1 MKKRL
6 EMMRI
11 IGISNI
17 SIMFL
22 LALSFMSL
30 ATEMIGIGIFIPIV
44 QFIGLDGDLDALA
57 LQSDLWLYVIQFFE
71 FIGVNISLLVF
82 LVMAFLLFTVRQ
94 LIIFIRL
101 FYQLRLTHF
110 LIKTLRDRIF
120 KSYLMAN
127 SIYHDKVPT
136 GVLTNIMSTE
146 VPKSVV
152 GTLMP
157 VEFIVYIIMAI
168 GYTIILLFLSWEMTV
183 ASLLVFIVTSLIPRA
198 WIRIT
203 TQIGRDLVNANTR
216 ATTFLI
222 SRLRSVRLIQLSGN
236 EKSEFNN
243 FYNLSMLQ
251 NKTSVLVGVIQAK
264 TQLIIEPIVITM
276 SLVFL
281 YIAVE
286 IIHME
291 VTMIGLYMV
300 IILRMMPIIKSLI
313 LQFQNMQRALGS
325 IEATVNRLKDLKKS
339 KIVDNGTLVFDGLKH
354 SIALNNVSFNY
365 DLSDTD
371 NNVIK
376 NVSLNIPANLTT
388 AIVGCSGSGK
398 STLVDLI
405 IGMKNP
411 NNGKII
417 IDNHECKEYK
427 ISSLLSSVS
436 FVSQVPQIFNGTIT
450 NHIGYGEKNAN
461 INSIINAAKLA
472 GASEFIENLS
482 DGYNTV
488 VGEDGARLSGGQRQR
503 LDLARALMK
512 KASILILDEPTSSLD
527 AKSEHLFSVALKRI
541 IKQMDTT
548 ILIITHRLASIVN
561 SDQIIVMHN
570 GQVESVGTHKQ
581 LITEDGWYK
590 EAWDLQRLI

>member
-6 EMMRI
+6 EMMHI

-30 ATEMIGIGIFIPIV
+30 ATEMIGIGMFIPIV

-94 LIIFIRL
+94 LIIFIHL

-251 NKTSVLVGVIQAK
+251 NKTSVLVGAIQAK

>member
-1 MKKRL
+1 
-6 EMMRI
+6 
-11 IGISNI
+11 
-17 SIMFL
+17 MFL

-30 ATEMIGIGIFIPIV
+30 ATEMIGIGMFIPIV

-136 GVLTNIMSTE
+136 GVLTNIISTE

-251 NKTSVLVGVIQAK
+251 NKTSVLVGAIQAK

>member
-30 ATEMIGIGIFIPIV
+30 ATEMIGIGMFIPIV

-94 LIIFIRL
+94 LIIFIHL

>member
-6 EMMRI
+6 EMMHI

-30 ATEMIGIGIFIPIV
+30 ATEMIGIGMFIPIV

-94 LIIFIRL
+94 LIIFIHL

>member
-30 ATEMIGIGIFIPIV
+30 ATEMIGIGMFIPIV

-57 LQSDLWLYVIQFFE
+57 LQSDLWLYVIQFLE

-136 GVLTNIMSTE
+136 GVLTNIISTE

-251 NKTSVLVGVIQAK
+251 NKTSVLVGAIQAK

>member
-30 ATEMIGIGIFIPIV
+30 ATEMIGIGMFIPIV

>member
-581 LITEDGWYK
+581 LISEDGWYK

>member
-30 ATEMIGIGIFIPIV
+30 ATEMIGIGMFIPIV

-94 LIIFIRL
+94 LIIFIHL

-251 NKTSVLVGVIQAK
+251 NKTSVLVGAIQAK

>member
-6 EMMRI
+6 EMMHI

-30 ATEMIGIGIFIPIV
+30 ATEMIGIGMFIPIV

-82 LVMAFLLFTVRQ
+82 LVTAFLLFTVRQ

-251 NKTSVLVGVIQAK
+251 NKTSVLVGAIQAK

>member
-251 NKTSVLVGVIQAK
+251 NKTSVLVGAIQAK

>member
-30 ATEMIGIGIFIPIV
+30 ATEMIGIGMFIPIV

-251 NKTSVLVGVIQAK
+251 NKTSVLVGAIQAK

>member
-30 ATEMIGIGIFIPIV
+30 ATEMIGIGMFIPIV

-136 GVLTNIMSTE
+136 GVLTNIISTE

-251 NKTSVLVGVIQAK
+251 NKTSVLVGAIQAK

-436 FVSQVPQIFNGTIT
+436 FVSQVPQIFNGTIK

>member
-6 EMMRI
+6 EMMHI

-30 ATEMIGIGIFIPIV
+30 ATEMIGIGMFIPIV

>member
-30 ATEMIGIGIFIPIV
+30 ATEMIGIGMFIPIV

-136 GVLTNIMSTE
+136 GVLTNIISTE

-251 NKTSVLVGVIQAK
+251 NKTSVLVGAIQAK

>member
-6 EMMRI
+6 EMMHI

-30 ATEMIGIGIFIPIV
+30 ATEMIGIGMFIPIV

-251 NKTSVLVGVIQAK
+251 NKTSVLVGAIQAK

>member
-94 LIIFIRL
+94 LIIFIHL

-251 NKTSVLVGVIQAK
+251 NKTSVLVGAIQAK

>member
-30 ATEMIGIGIFIPIV
+30 ATEMIGIGMFIPIV

-82 LVMAFLLFTVRQ
+82 LVTAFLLFTVRQ

>member
-82 LVMAFLLFTVRQ
+82 LVTAFLLFTVRQ

-251 NKTSVLVGVIQAK
+251 NKTSVLVGAIQAK

>member
-6 EMMRI
+6 EMMHI

-251 NKTSVLVGVIQAK
+251 NKTSVLVGAIQAK

>member
-30 ATEMIGIGIFIPIV
+30 ATEMIGIGMFIPIV

-82 LVMAFLLFTVRQ
+82 LVTAFLLFTVRQ

-251 NKTSVLVGVIQAK
+251 NKTSVLVGAIQAK

>member
-30 ATEMIGIGIFIPIV
+30 ATEMIGIGMFIPIV

-94 LIIFIRL
+94 LIIFIHL

-251 NKTSVLVGVIQAK
+251 NKTSVLVGAIQAK

-313 LQFQNMQRALGS
+313 LQFQNMQKALGS

>member
-6 EMMRI
+6 EMMHI

-30 ATEMIGIGIFIPIV
+30 ATEMIGIGMFIPIV

-82 LVMAFLLFTVRQ
+82 LVTAFLLFTVRQ

>member
-6 EMMRI
+6 EMMHI

>member
-6 EMMRI
+6 EMMHI

-82 LVMAFLLFTVRQ
+82 LVTAFLLFTVRQ

>member
-6 EMMRI
+6 EMMHI

-94 LIIFIRL
+94 LIIFIHL

>member
-30 ATEMIGIGIFIPIV
+30 ATEMIGIGMFIPIV

-136 GVLTNIMSTE
+136 GVLTNIISTE

-251 NKTSVLVGVIQAK
+251 NKTSVLVGAIQAK

-488 VGEDGARLSGGQRQR
+488 VGEDGARLSGGQRQS

>member
-82 LVMAFLLFTVRQ
+82 LVTAFLLFTVRQ

>member
-6 EMMRI
+6 EMMHI

-30 ATEMIGIGIFIPIV
+30 ATEMIGIGMFIPIV

-94 LIIFIRL
+94 LIVFIRL